1 MANKSAPLLPATAKL
16 LTQFGEQLRL
26 ARLRRKL
33 TAAQVAERAG
43 MAPMTLRNVERGSAG
58 VTIGAYVAVMQVLG
72 VAQDISL
79 LAKTDEVGRALQDAR
94 LAPPRKARNR
104 LAPAVSGSSQPEQA
118 PKVTEAAPSVK
129 ETVQKFGAAYTS
141 REDLAV
147 LIKKPVVFTAKSHTS
162 KRAT

>member
-16 LTQFGEQLRL
+16 LAQFGEQLRL

-43 MAPMTLRNVERGSAG
+43 MVPMTLRNVERGSAG

-79 LAKTDEVGRALQDAR
+79 LAKTDEAGRDLQDAR
-94 LAPPRKARNR
+94 LTAPRKARSK
-104 LAPAVSGSSQPEQA
+104 LAPAVSVPSQPEQA
-118 PKVTEAAPSVK
+118 KKTTRTAPDVK
-129 ETVQKFGAAYTS
+129 EKVQKFGTGYTS
-141 REDLAV
+141 REDLAA
-147 LIKKPVVFTAKSHTS
+147 LIKRPVLSMAKSPTS
-162 KRAT
+162 KRAI